1 MTNQTIRLSLAVLA
15 LASLTLTATP
25 GFAAAPLQ
33 TTSAPGYYRI
43 MVGAYEVTALSDGTV
58 DLPVDQLLTNIT
70 PEAVKA
76 DLAASFESSPLETSD
91 NAFLI
96 NTGDKLILVDS
107 GAGALFGPTLGKLL
121 TNLEASGYRPDQID
135 EVLVTHMHPDHIGGL
150 AANGKAAF
158 PNAIVHAAKADA
170 DYWLSQANLDAAPDA
185 QKGFF
190 QGAIASFQ
198 PYVDAARLQTFDA
211 PTEFAPG
218 VHSVALPGHTAGH
231 SGYLVESEGQSLL
244 IWGDVVHVEA
254 VQFAHPEVTIAFDS
268 DASQAAS
275 ERGKEFADVAAQG
288 SLIAGAH
295 LPFPGLGHVRKQGDA
310 YEWVP
315 ANYSVLR

>member
-1 MTNQTIRLSLAVLA
+1 MTTQLTRLSLAAL
-15 LASLTLTATP
+15 LASLTLTAIP
-25 GFAAAPLQ
+25 SFAAAPLQ

-43 MVGAYEVTALSDGTV
+43 MIGAYEVTALSDGTV

-76 DLAASFESSPLETSD
+76 ELAASFETAPLETSD

-96 NTGDKLILVDS
+96 NTGDKLILVDT
-107 GAGALFGPTLGKLL
+107 GAGSLFGPTLGKLL
-121 TNLEASGYRPDQID
+121 ANLEASGYRPDQID

-150 AANGKAAF
+150 MAGGKAVF

-190 QGAIASFQ
+190 QGAIASVQ
-198 PYVDAARLQTFDA
+198 PYVDTRRLETFDA

-231 SGYLVESEGQSLL
+231 SGFLVESEGQSLL

-254 VQFAHPEVTIAFDS
+254 IQFAHPGVTIAFDS

-275 ERGKEFADVAAQG
+275 ERSKEFVDVAAHG

-295 LPFPGLGHVRKQGDA
+295 LPFPGLGHVR
-310 YEWVP
+310 
-315 ANYSVLR
+315 

>member
-1 MTNQTIRLSLAVLA
+1 MTRPSTRLSIAALA
-15 LASLTLTATP
+15 LASLSLAAIP
-25 GFAAAPLQ
+25 SFAAAPLQ
-33 TTSAPGYYRI
+33 ATSAPGYYRI

-70 PEAVKA
+70 PDAVKA
-76 DLAASFESSPLETSD
+76 DLAASFETTPLETSD

-96 NTGDKLILVDS
+96 NTGAKLILVDS
-107 GAGALFGPTLGKLL
+107 GAGTLFGPTLGKLL
-121 TNLEASGYRPDQID
+121 ANLEASGYQPDQVD

-150 AANGKAAF
+150 VADGKAAF
-158 PNAIVHAAKADA
+158 PNAVVHAAKTDA

-190 QGAIASFQ
+190 QGAIASLQ
-198 PYVDAARLQTFDA
+198 PYVDAQRLETFDA

-231 SGYLVESEGQSLL
+231 SGFLVESEGQSLL

-254 VQFAHPEVTIAFDS
+254 IQFAHPEVAIGFDS
-268 DASQAAS
+268 DGEEAVS
-275 ERGKEFADVAAQG
+275 ERAKEFANVAAQG

-295 LPFPGLGHVRKQGDA
+295 LPFPGLGHVRKQGEA

-315 ANYSVLR
+315 ANYTVLR